1 MDYLND
7 DDSKELLNINSWLSS
22 ENWPMPGWYTNNER
36 PSSISSDGYLNFL
49 LQHLRGKRPSSSS
62 DDDYRNFFLQDLRG
76 KYILLESDFR
86 TILPVYIAEP
96 KLLDLGSSEII
107 FEHLQAARENLE
119 QNYLFEND
127 LIMMVNELDFID
139 RSLFW
144 IYPAHLLKPKIAS
157 LKLKLEKL
165 KPLGWEYYQAELD
178 RKMKKYIPEE
188 CSIDIEKFSSDK
200 LYSIRSIL
208 DETTGACNKQLLDEH
223 INAGLQIKRLLE
235 IRKWGLI
242 MLFTFLAFSSFIVN
256 SEFLD
261 TWRYIIFPENLYIM
275 SFLLAVSIAFFGAS
289 GGFLSGLMY
298 IRGSTTNLSKY
309 RESLIRTQLKPI
321 VGAFAALL
329 IYVFISYKIISGIDL
344 GNLGAILLAAFISGF
359 SERFFLRLIDVK
371 IEEEEK
377 LIETDRTPEKVESI
391 FPKRA
396 DKNNSDNW

>member
-1 MDYLND
+1 MDNLND
-7 DDSKELLNINSWLSS
+7 DGSKELLTINNWLSY

-36 PSSISSDGYLNFL
+36 PRSSLNA
-49 LQHLRGKRPSSSS
+49 
-62 DDDYRNFFLQDLRG
+62 DDYLYYFLQDLRC

-86 TILPVYIAEP
+86 TILPIYIKKP
-96 KLLDLGSSEII
+96 KLLDLGTSQII
-107 FEHLQAARENLE
+107 YEHLQAARENLE
-119 QNYLFEND
+119 HD
-127 LIMMVNELDFID
+127 DITIIMMINELDFID
-139 RSLFW
+139 RGLIW
-144 IYPAHLLKPKIAS
+144 IYPAHLLKPKAAS
-157 LKLKLEKL
+157 LKLRLERL
-165 KPLGWEYYQAELD
+165 KPIGWEYYQAELD
-178 RKMKKYIPEE
+178 RKMKNDIPEE
-188 CSIDIEKFSSDK
+188 CSIDIQKFSSDK

-256 SEFLD
+256 IEFLH
-261 TWRYIIFPENLYIM
+261 TWRYIIYPDNFYII

-344 GNLGAILLAAFISGF
+344 NNLGAILLAAFISGF

-377 LIETDRTPEKVESI
+377 LIETDRTPEKVEST

-396 DKNNSDNW
+396 DKNNSDNG

>member
-1 MDYLND
+1 MDNLND
-7 DDSKELLNINSWLSS
+7 DGSKELLTINNWLSY

-36 PSSISSDGYLNFL
+36 PRSSLNA
-49 LQHLRGKRPSSSS
+49 
-62 DDDYRNFFLQDLRG
+62 DDYLYYFLQDLRC

-86 TILPVYIAEP
+86 TILPIYIKKP
-96 KLLDLGSSEII
+96 KLLDLGTSQII
-107 FEHLQAARENLE
+107 YEHLQAARENLE
-119 QNYLFEND
+119 HD
-127 LIMMVNELDFID
+127 DITIIMMINELDFID
-139 RSLFW
+139 RGLIW
-144 IYPAHLLKPKIAS
+144 IYPAHLLKPKAAS
-157 LKLKLEKL
+157 LKLRLERL
-165 KPLGWEYYQAELD
+165 KPIGWEYYQAELD
-178 RKMKKYIPEE
+178 RKMKNDIPEE
-188 CSIDIEKFSSDK
+188 CSIDIQKCSSDK

-256 SEFLD
+256 IEFLH
-261 TWRYIIFPENLYIM
+261 TWRYIIYPDNLYIM

-344 GNLGAILLAAFISGF
+344 DNLGAILLAAFISGF

-377 LIETDRTPEKVESI
+377 LIETERTPEKVECT

-396 DKNNSDNW
+396 DKNNRENW